1 MHMTNFYQQN
11 RQKNV
16 LKEVNFTNLKT
27 PDDYIAKSKPIK
39 TSGELFATDSNP
51 RG

>member
-1 MHMTNFYQQN
+1 MTNFYQQN

-27 PDDYIAKSKPIK
+27 PDDYIAKSKPQGICLQL
-39 TSGELFATDSNP
+39 TQIQGVNM
-51 RG
+51 